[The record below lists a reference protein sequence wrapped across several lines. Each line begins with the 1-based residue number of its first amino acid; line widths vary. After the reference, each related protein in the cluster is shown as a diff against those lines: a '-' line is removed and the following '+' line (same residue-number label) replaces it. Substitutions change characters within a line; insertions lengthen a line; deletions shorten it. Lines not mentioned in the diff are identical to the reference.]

1 MGDLIMGK
9 LALAAKIT
17 HVPSM
22 YLSEL
27 PGKNHGCRQGAID
40 GHKEISKRCR
50 ELGVDTINMHA
61 STNERDYFSAV
72 AWRGEEKV
80 ADVTW
85 IPRLEEE

>member
-1 MGDLIMGK
+1 M
-9 LALAAKIT
+9 
-17 HVPSM
+17 
-22 YLSEL
+22 
-27 PGKNHGCRQGAID
+27 GAID
-40 GHKEISKRCR
+40 MDATLKSFGIDLLDLCE

>member
-1 MGDLIMGK
+1 MAATDMDGVLKSYSIDL
-9 LALAAKIT
+9 LDLC
-17 HVPSM
+17 
-22 YLSEL
+22 E
-27 PGKNHGCRQGAID
+27 
-40 GHKEISKRCR
+40 